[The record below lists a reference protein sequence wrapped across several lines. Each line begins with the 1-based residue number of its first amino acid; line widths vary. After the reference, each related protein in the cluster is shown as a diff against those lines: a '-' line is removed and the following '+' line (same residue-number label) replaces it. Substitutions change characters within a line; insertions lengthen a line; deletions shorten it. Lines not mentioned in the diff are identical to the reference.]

1 MHIYEAA
8 DEDEEAEFIAVNI
21 KRQVLS
27 EGGRYGDIAV
37 MLPDVASAERRISR
51 IFSQYKIPFYIDRR
65 RPLSSHPLCSF
76 ICSYLSCV
84 IGNCAPEDVD
94 AVVASPLFFCGQRS
108 GKGNGE
114 G

>member
-1 MHIYEAA
+1 
-8 DEDEEAEFIAVNI
+8 
-21 KRQVLS
+21 
-27 EGGRYGDIAV
+27 

-94 AVVASPLFFCGQRS
+94 AVVASPLFFADREAERGTAR
-108 GKGNGE
+108 GE
-114 G
+114 RDKPDRNDRDAFRN